1 MRRFNGV
8 ASEYISNYLYWFKWL
23 RIFESDKDSIKT
35 KNFMSPKETCCYIY
49 AYNFSRFAYLS
60 HLSNDFLLLYTA
72 EFVKSVKVLLQSL
85 QIYLCLP
92 FFDINSELQ

>member
-1 MRRFNGV
+1 MSTILADFL
-8 ASEYISNYLYWFKWL
+8 I
-23 RIFESDKDSIKT
+23 DKPI
-35 KNFMSPKETCCYIY
+35 IIH
-49 AYNFSRFAYLS
+49 FAYLS

-92 FFDINSELQ
+92 LYLPFFDINSELQLIHLLL